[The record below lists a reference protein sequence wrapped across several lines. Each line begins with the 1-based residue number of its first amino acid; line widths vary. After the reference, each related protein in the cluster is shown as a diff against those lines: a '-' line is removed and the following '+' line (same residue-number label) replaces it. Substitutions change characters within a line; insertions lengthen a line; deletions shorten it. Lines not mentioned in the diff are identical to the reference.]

1 MGTALAPSGRAFP
14 HFMFGTFSGAC
25 VVLLLALLPGTASWW
40 FGRRLSSRIDD
51 PTLPELLAAHRR
63 RNGAMFGAVVAAAGW
78 VAVWS
83 EARVGVLVAV
93 SALVAY
99 AGLVA
104 AAYPL
109 RRSLYQETWTFR
121 AYCSFYPRLVLGLF
135 GFWLTLAALP
145 AVASLAGR
153 RDWVVAA
160 ALGVL
165 LLLWN
170 NRYAGVVR
178 ACLRTRLLPEGE
190 LLTGCRELARRSG
203 ATPTRFEYVDLGG
216 GVFPNAMALPSLR
229 GSSVVFTSTLLERFD
244 HREMLAIC
252 AHELAH
258 FEHYNPHFLQR
269 VNNGNQLLIVL
280 GAATE
285 PVSRLAG
292 LGWGTLVS
300 GFWLAAVVVS
310 LAIRARGK
318 QRQETACDL
327 RAVDLT
333 QDGEATI
340 RALTKL
346 YTIARL
352 PRRLDQQAELS
363 ATHPSLARRI
373 RDIRRAA
380 GLLPVAVA
388 EPVRVSS
395 TDGGTSVTFN
405 DTNLHWI
412 ERNGS
417 AHSRS
422 YAELTELRL
431 DARPQRR
438 PRLVVTEVGGRR
450 WEMPLRGADISSIQ
464 AVLDLVDGRL
474 ADPVRPPLLTPR
486 IPRMVLLAS
495 GMLALLFSQSATV
508 FVALLAWF
516 KPTAALV
523 AGTGLALLTAAALL
537 LRDHSSTPYL
547 PGVVLLAVA
556 GLALVRLAQKER
568 EENQSRVRPFIAVL
582 GLAAA
587 CALGAVTTYGINVV
601 SLHRGARALPSATVL
616 VMALVGALACSPGR
630 RRALSTG
637 AACSLAIALT
647 LVGSDA
653 VMDRLA
659 RDSFVVDAPALRWRV
674 LDAKPVQTFDV
685 PAETS
690 RIDLSPSGQSIAVYR
705 EDYDDDEHA
714 SSVQV
719 GRIGGELTSISVDQ
733 VAFVTDDEILTLRS
747 DSHAATLRVERLR
760 GSRDVL
766 WQHVVDGLSAPALAL
781 DHATGH
787 FDVVGWHGATSLV
800 RVDGDLRSAG
810 ARETRWPVARNG
822 DGYVAAVSL
831 AGPDALIV
839 EMQYER
845 NILARALPWRWTWA
859 HLLLPVRTVTRYA
872 TMTGDARKPLGE
884 SKLDVSCLANA
895 FPASGLTC
903 TAFDGSRTRI
913 VAIDAGTGAVKG
925 IGVIDGRFFT
935 DHVAVAGWL
944 TGWAAGTPVAI
955 HVTSGEAFRMAAP
968 AVTLRLVAAS
978 GDRLA
983 ALMMADDGLTVRV
996 YAPLSAADDG
1006 PESDGPDTVWS
1017 SFAPDCAP
1025 HSARSAMIGSI
1036 RIACN
1041 AGGRT
1046 AQAAAMMTRV
1056 AAAPIPHMSR

>member
-1 MGTALAPSGRAFP
+1 
-14 HFMFGTFSGAC
+14 MFGTFSGTC
-25 VVLLLALLPGTASWW
+25 VVLIIALLPGAASWW

-63 RNGAMFGAVVAAAGW
+63 RNGAMFGAVVAGAGW

-83 EARVGVLVAV
+83 EARISVLVV
-93 SALVAY
+93 LSALVAY

-109 RRSLYQETWTFR
+109 RRALYQETWTFQ
-121 AYCSFYPRLVLGLF
+121 AYCSFYPRLIFGLF

-145 AVASLAGR
+145 AIASLAGHG
-153 RDWVVAA
+153 DWVVAA
-160 ALGVL
+160 ALAVL
-165 LLLWN
+165 LLCWN
-170 NRYAGVVR
+170 NRYADVVR
-178 ACLRTRLLPEGE
+178 GCLRTRLVPEGK
-190 LLTGCRELARRSG
+190 LLTACRDLAQRSG
-203 ATPTRFEYVDLGG
+203 ATPTRFEYVDLRG

-244 HREMLAIC
+244 HSEMLAIC

-258 FEHYNPHFLQR
+258 FEHYNPRYLQR
-269 VNNGNQLLIVL
+269 LNSGNQLLIVL
-280 GAATE
+280 GAATA
-285 PVSRLAG
+285 PAARLAS
-292 LGWGTLVS
+292 LGWGPLVS
-300 GFWLAAVVVS
+300 GFWLAAVVAS
-310 LAIRARGK
+310 LAIRSRGK
-318 QRQETACDL
+318 QQQETACDL

-395 TDGGTSVTFN
+395 TDGGTCVTFN

-412 ERNGS
+412 ERTGS

-431 DARPQRR
+431 DARSPRR
-438 PRLVVTEVGGRR
+438 PRLVATDVAGRR
-450 WEMPLRGADISSIQ
+450 WEMPLHGADMSSIQ

-486 IPRMVLLAS
+486 IRRMVLLACA
-495 GMLALLFSQSATV
+495 MLALLFSQSAAV
-508 FVALLAWF
+508 FVTLLAWF
-516 KPTAALV
+516 TPTAALL
-523 AGTGLALLTAAALL
+523 AGSGLALLTAAALA
-537 LRDHSSTPYL
+537 LRDYSSTPYL
-547 PGVVLLAVA
+547 LGVVLLGIA
-556 GLALVRLAQKER
+556 GLALVRVGQKER
-568 EENQSRVRPFIAVL
+568 EENQTRVRPLIAVL

-587 CALGAVTTYGINVV
+587 CAVGAVATFGMDVV

-616 VMALVGALACSPGR
+616 VMALVGALACFPGR
-630 RRALSTG
+630 CRALLSA
-637 AACSLAIALT
+637 AACSLAIALA

-659 RDSFVVDAPALRWRV
+659 RDSFVVDAPPLRWTV

-690 RIDLSPSGQSIAVYR
+690 RIDLSPSGQSIAAYQ

-714 SSVQV
+714 SIVQV
-719 GRIGGELTSISVDQ
+719 GRIGGELTSMSVDQ
-733 VAFVTDDEILTLRS
+733 VAFVTDDEIMTLRS
-747 DSHAATLRVERLR
+747 DSHNATVQVERLR

-781 DHATGH
+781 DRATGH

-800 RVDGDLRSAG
+800 RVDGDLGSAE
-810 ARETRWPVARNG
+810 ATETRWPVAQNG

-831 AGPDALIV
+831 AGPHALVV
-839 EMQYER
+839 EMEYGR
-845 NILARALPWRWTWA
+845 NILGEALPWRWTWA
-859 HLLLPVRTVTRYA
+859 HLLLPGRTVTRYA
-872 TMTGDARKPLGE
+872 TITGDVRKPLGE

-895 FPASGLTC
+895 FPGSGLTC
-903 TAFDGSRTRI
+903 TAFDGSRTRV

-925 IGVIDGRFFT
+925 IGMLDGRFFT
-935 DHVAVAGWL
+935 DHVAVGGWL
-944 TGWAAGTPVAI
+944 TGWAAGKPVAV
-955 HVTSGEAFRMAAP
+955 HLPTGTAFQMPPSAR
-968 AVTLRLVAAS
+968 TLRLVAAS
-978 GDRLA
+978 GGRLA
-983 ALMMADDGLTVRV
+983 ALMMGDDRLTVRV
-996 YAPLSAADDG
+996 YTPLSTADDR
-1006 PESDGPDTVWS
+1006 PESDGPDTIWS
-1017 SFAPDCAP
+1017 GFAPECAP
-1025 HSARSAMIGSI
+1025 QTVLNGMIESI
-1036 RIACN
+1036 RGACS
-1041 AGGRT
+1041 AGGST
-1046 AQAAAMMTRV
+1046 AQAAAMMTRAV
-1056 AAAPIPHMSR
+1056 AAPIAHMSR